1 MATTWD
7 ARSHRS
13 STRRPG
19 TGSMLVPAALLLG
32 LLLVT
37 GTSLLAALNR
47 QPFGLYS
54 RDLMALSA
62 EAGAVLPLLSGG
74 LALLNM
80 MVWASAASMAVLA
93 AVLWRPR
100 RRWLL
105 GFAFLNILFALD
117 DALLIHDGVGPA
129 LGLPEQ
135 GFYLL
140 YGGIGVLL
148 LVRAF
153 RPTVNVR
160 PEDRLSRFRLQNLSS
175 GGRAFFLGLLLLG
188 VSVVVDQTMHG
199 QPLWEDGPKL
209 LGALVWLT
217 VPLLELPSNLLTGS
231 GNAQERRSHSFASR
245 NS

>member
-1 MATTWD
+1 
-7 ARSHRS
+7 
-13 STRRPG
+13 
-19 TGSMLVPAALLLG
+19 MLVPAALLLG

-62 EAGAVLPLLSGG
+62 EAGAVLPLLAGG

-80 MVWASAASMAVLA
+80 MMWASAASMAVLA

-105 GFAFLNILFALD
+105 GFAIVNILFALD

-135 GFYLL
+135 GFYLI
-140 YGGIGVLL
+140 YGVIGVLL
-148 LVRAF
+148 LVSAF

-160 PEDRLSRFRLQNLSS
+160 PEDRLSRFRGQNLSP
-175 GGRAFFLGLLLLG
+175 GGRAFILGLLLLG
-188 VSVVVDQTMHG
+188 VSVVVDQAIHG
-199 QPLWEDGPKL
+199 QPLWEDAPKL

-217 VPLLELPSNLLTGS
+217 VPALELPSDLLS
-231 GNAQERRSHSFASR
+231 ASRFSQERPLP
-245 NS
+245 